1 MNPTSP
7 WNYWMQF
14 NDEEPAVDGGADIFN
29 DTAPSASIFT
39 ISEHLTV
46 NNDTDNFIA
55 YCFHSVEGYSKI
67 GSWVDAG
74 DVDGTF
80 IYCGFRPAWLLCKTT
95 NASGQRWHMYDDK
108 RDPYNVEVHK
118 LDTSSYD
125 AESVAAADDGGIDFV
140 SNGFKIRGTDF
151 STNMLFMAFAQS
163 PFKYSNAR

>member
-7 WNYWMQF
+7 WNYWMQL
-14 NDEEPAVDGGADIFN
+14 NDEEPAVDGSADIWN

-39 ISEHLTV
+39 IGDHVTI
-46 NNDTDNFIA
+46 NTDTDNFIA

-118 LDTSSYD
+118 LDASSGD